1 MLGAPNDGLLEARN
15 EPSYPNK
22 KVVLTLIAMLV
33 LVKFGVVVEQKA
45 WVLTVATDGEIMAPD
60 AKVLQ
65 PPNIGWLDAP
75 KGDEEPNRLL
85 PNTGCDC

>member
-1 MLGAPNDGLLEARN
+1 VLGAPNDGLLEARN

-45 WVLTVATDGEIMAPD
+45 
-60 AKVLQ
+60 
-65 PPNIGWLDAP
+65 
-75 KGDEEPNRLL
+75 
-85 PNTGCDC
+85 